1 MLLNDI
7 IYFIYNFKLFLFCYS
22 YLLFTKSKSFKME
35 KKLKC
40 FFNLL

>member
-7 IYFIYNFKLFLFCYS
+7 IYFISNFKFI
-22 YLLFTKSKSFKME
+22 FTKSKSFKNE

-40 FFNLL
+40 FFNIL